1 LETHEFRSTGAIPG
15 YGSEYAASEASVTEL
30 LKEAF
35 AKASELPP
43 EEQDMLA
50 RLLLEEL
57 ESEARWADALSRSQD
72 ALAKMADKALAEYLA
87 GETEIF
93 DPDER

>member
-1 LETHEFRSTGAIPG
+1 MENE
-15 YGSEYAASEASVTEL
+15 ASEAPVTEL

-43 EEQDMLA
+43 DEQDAFA

-57 ESEARWADALSRSQD
+57 ESEVRWADAFARSQD
-72 ALAKMADKALAEYLA
+72 ALAKMADEALAEYLA
-87 GETEIF
+87 GDTEIF

>member
-1 LETHEFRSTGAIPG
+1 MPG
-15 YGSEYAASEASVTEL
+15 YQFENPASETSVTEL

-43 EEQDMLA
+43 DEQDAFA

-57 ESEARWADALSRSQD
+57 ESEARWADAFARSQD
-72 ALAKMADKALAEYLA
+72 TLAKMADEALSEYLA
-87 GETEIF
+87 GKTKIF